1 MHDDLRHGQ
10 LVKRRERRQVT
21 YTLTRMLWGKRSDLY
36 DLLEV
41 HGFRRLIQTV
51 LIERVNLTIRQG
63 VSLLTRRT
71 WSLPQ
76 TDRHLLNHVEWWR
89 GYYHWIRPH
98 RTLREVVPGE
108 KRRYRDRTPAMAL
121 GLTDHIWTVEE
132 LLRTPVLTR
141 LARSDPSSVVRRA
154 VGVGLAA

>member
-1 MHDDLRHGQ
+1 
-10 LVKRRERRQVT
+10 V
-21 YTLTRMLWGKRSDLY
+21 
-36 DLLEV
+36 
-41 HGFRRLIQTV
+41 F
-51 LIERVNLTIRQG
+51 IERVNLTIRQG

-76 TDRHLLNHVEWWR
+76 TDQHLLNHVEWWR

-98 RTLREVVPGE
+98 QTLREPIPGE
-108 KRRYRDRTPAMAL
+108 TRRYRNRTPAMAL

-141 LARSDPSSVVRRA
+141 LARSDPSSPAPRA
-154 VGVGLAA
+154 HGAALAA

>member
-1 MHDDLRHGQ
+1 
-10 LVKRRERRQVT
+10 
-21 YTLTRMLWGKRSDLY
+21 
-36 DLLEV
+36 
-41 HGFRRLIQTV
+41 
-51 LIERVNLTIRQG
+51 

-76 TDRHLLNHVEWWR
+76 TDQHLLHHVEWWR

-98 RTLREVVPGE
+98 QTLREPIPGE
-108 KRRYRDRTPAMAL
+108 TRRYRNRTPAMAL

-141 LARSDPSSVVRRA
+141 LARSDPSSPAYRA
-154 VGVGLAA
+154 HGAALAA